1 MSASRFRA
9 LPFGLRFALR
19 DLLGDPRGFGIFI
32 ACIVIGVAAISGV
45 SGLARSLSEGLAREG
60 RTILGGDA
68 SFSMVARD
76 FTPEQRASSRRA
88 VVSRRFR

>member
-1 MSASRFRA
+1 MGPRFRS

-19 DLLGDPRGFGIFI
+19 DLLGDPRGFGVFI

-60 RTILGGDA
+60 RTALA
-68 SFSMVARD
+68 EAA
-76 FTPEQRASSRRA
+76 FTFLPHRAELDLAGWPEIDIFAHS
-88 VVSRRFR
+88 

>member
-68 SFSMVARD
+68 SFSMVARE
-76 FTPEQRASSRRA
+76 FTPEQRAFFEARGRLSEI
-88 VVSRRFR
+88 